1 MNVRQLEVFRAVVAL
16 GGVAKAAQSL
26 GISQPAISR
35 MIKHAEATLGFQLFE
50 RMGRRLHPT
59 DEAQWLYEE
68 IDPLFASISSVQ
80 DRIDDIRNEKV
91 GRLRIVATPGLAHT
105 IVPEA
110 LKRLL
115 QVRPNVQVSLD
126 IRRRENASQNVKNNA
141 SDVGL
146 AVTAAEQKDLE
157 LLEIKMGEMV
167 CIVPEGHPLETL
179 AFIQPV
185 DLKDYPFIMMT
196 RGSTLGN
203 LITQAFEDVGEK
215 LKWSIETSYSASA
228 CTFVRNG
235 FGIALVDE
243 YVNRQGN
250 IQGLVVKPFKPTIKL
265 SAYLFYSNLKP
276 LSNLSKLFI
285 ESVKETFRH

>member
-1 MNVRQLEVFRAVVAL
+1 
-16 GGVAKAAQSL
+16 
-26 GISQPAISR
+26 
-35 MIKHAEATLGFQLFE
+35 
-50 RMGRRLHPT
+50 
-59 DEAQWLYEE
+59 
-68 IDPLFASISSVQ
+68 VQ

-115 QVRPNVQVSLD
+115 LVRPNVQVSLD
-126 IRRRENASQNVKNNA
+126 IRRRENAIQKAKNNA
-141 SDVGL
+141 ADIGL

-157 LLEIKMGEMV
+157 LREIQMGEMV
-167 CIVPEGHPLETL
+167 CIIPEGHPLEEL
-179 AFIQPV
+179 AFIQPA
-185 DLKDYPFIMMT
+185 DLKAYPFIMMT

-203 LITQAFEDVGEK
+203 LITQAFDDVGEE

-235 FGIALVDE
+235 FGVALVDE

-250 IQGLVVKPFKPTIKL
+250 IQGLVVKPFRPTIKL
-265 SAYLFYSNLKP
+265 SAYLFYSKLKP

-285 ESVKETFRH
+285 KSVTETLQH